1 MVGALLVTLALDRKS
16 ERGDPQDKYA
26 NHNDEL
32 WVQLEILP

>member
-1 MVGALLVTLALDRKS
+1 MVGALLVTLDRKS